1 MRFFQLFSKTTLT
14 ILIIFGQNVEEND
27 TDQQKK
33 TARQKLAPFS
43 RYSSIKL
50 AFLVD
55 QNFFDQKNFF
65 FRLTILNGPIREK
78 NMFPEIR
85 NFFALMT

>member
-1 MRFFQLFSKTTLT
+1 MRFFRLSSKTTLT
-14 ILIIFGQNVEEND
+14 ILLIFGQNVEEID

-50 AFLVD
+50 AFWSKRP
-55 QNFFDQKNFF
+55 N
-65 FRLTILNGPIREK
+65 RGPKIV
-78 NMFPEIR
+78 
-85 NFFALMT
+85 L

>member
-14 ILIIFGQNVEEND
+14 ILLIFGQNVEENN

-50 AFLVD
+50 AFLVKTAKPRSKD
-55 QNFFDQKNFF
+55 C
-65 FRLTILNGPIREK
+65 PITQER
-78 NMFPEIR
+78 
-85 NFFALMT
+85 

>member
-14 ILIIFGQNVEEND
+14 LLIVFGQNVEKND

-33 TARQKLAPFS
+33 TARQKLAPFL

-50 AFLVD
+50 AFWVKTAITGSND
-55 QNFFDQKNFF
+55 
-65 FRLTILNGPIREK
+65 RLITLER
-78 NMFPEIR
+78 
-85 NFFALMT
+85 